1 MKQYIDKSI
10 LVDEIESRI
19 KERDFQMKSGCWIS
33 STYIYEDLLDFI
45 NSIEEKQCVYVVT
58 RCEEHSDYV
67 EKAFMDK
74 ENAETYCKQFNENE
88 DCYCRDITKV
98 KID

>member
-10 LVDEIESRI
+10 LVDEIEGRI
-19 KERDFQMKSGCWIS
+19 KERDFQMKNGYWFSLN
-33 STYIYEDLLDFI
+33 YVYEDLLDFI
-45 NSIEEKQCVYVVT
+45 NNLEEKQFAYVVT

-67 EKAFMDK
+67 EKVFLNK
-74 ENAETYCKQFNENE
+74 EDAEAYCKQFNENE

>member
-19 KERDFQMKSGCWIS
+19 KERDFQMKNGCWFS
-33 STYIYEDLLDFI
+33 LNYVYEDLLDFI
-45 NSIEEKQCVYVVT
+45 NTLEENQFVVYVVT

-67 EKAFMDK
+67 EKVFLIKKMLRLIVNNLMK
-74 ENAETYCKQFNENE
+74 M
-88 DCYCRDITKV
+88 
-98 KID
+98 KIIIVE